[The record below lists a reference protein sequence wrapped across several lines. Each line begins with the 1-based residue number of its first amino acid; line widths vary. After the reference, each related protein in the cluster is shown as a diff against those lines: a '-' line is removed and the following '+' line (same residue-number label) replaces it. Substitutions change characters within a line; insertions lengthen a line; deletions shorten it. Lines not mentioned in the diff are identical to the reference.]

1 LKMLQ
6 ANQLSTKRANQLLP
20 LKNKLNKLRM
30 VSQSRPL
37 ETRFKKLKNK
47 LSKHLKFSKKNRKRK
62 NQLLWLMIKVNL
74 KILRESQ
81 SSMIQES
88 QLLLQKNRLNK
99 LKMVSQLRL
108 LESKLKR
115 LKTKSIKPVKY

>member
-1 LKMLQ
+1 MKMLQ

-62 NQLLWLMIKVNL
+62 NQLLWSMIKVNSRML
-74 KILRESQ
+74 KAKLLL
-81 SSMIQES
+81 MIQES

-108 LESKLKR
+108 LENKLKR